1 LFEDD
6 PAAVPFHLP
15 FFAPCVAGDS
25 KAVFAKACERGET
38 VAAWGLQPH
47 EHADRFEDRGFALS
61 VVAGEDGTSFGRFE
75 IERLKAP
82 EVHQSQRAD
91 HGVFLNAEIRV
102 WEAGNLFGRAICFFA
117 GNFPARSF
125 SLWLADSG
133 VDLFSHSK
141 PVADAALSVTQLL
154 RRMKLILEGE
164 IGVLWVE
171 GEVSNLKKQGS
182 GHWYFSLKDEGAQ
195 IQCVM
200 FSAARREGSA
210 ALLDG
215 AKVRVFAEAS
225 VYEARGQLQIIV
237 RQVERAGAGDLQAK
251 FEQLKRRLQEEGLFD
266 AERKKPLPFFPRVVG
281 IVTSESGA
289 ALQDMLNV
297 LSRRAPW
304 VKAVLYPVR
313 VQGKGAEVEIARAIE
328 RIGRPHDF
336 GLPRCEVLI
345 VGRGGGSIEDL
356 WNFNEEIVARAIA
369 ACPLPVVSAVGHEI
383 DFTIAD
389 FVADLR
395 APTPSAAAELVVPD
409 AATLK
414 ARLAQLRRRG
424 ERVIHERISQGQR
437 QLEILRRG
445 TLQRDGERL
454 LREPVMRLDALADRL
469 MSTLES
475 SMDSSRVRLRELGL
489 RHRGHHPARV
499 LERRVESLAA
509 MRRQF
514 DVACVNAMQLKRE
527 RLMQLA
533 GLLRA
538 LGPESAFQRGFSI
551 TLDAQ
556 GRLVKSA
563 HELKPGD
570 ELRTR
575 FADGETRSRVFGD

>member
-1 LFEDD
+1 M
-6 PAAVPFHLP
+6 A
-15 FFAPCVAGDS
+15 FFVPCVAGDAE
-25 KAVFAKACERGET
+25 AVLAKTSECGES
-38 VAAWGLQPH
+38 VAAWGLQSN
-47 EHADRFEDRGFALS
+47 EHADRLEDRGFPLG
-61 VVAGEDGTSFGRFE
+61 VVAGENGASLGRFE

-82 EVHQSQRAD
+82 EVHQSQRPD
-91 HGVFLNAEIRV
+91 HGCFLNVEIYV
-102 WEAGNLFGRAICFFA
+102 WKAGNLRGRTNCFFA

-125 SLWLADSG
+125 FVWLADFG
-133 VDLFSHSK
+133 VDLFSRSK

-154 RRMKLILEGE
+154 RRMKLVLEGE
-164 IGVLWVE
+164 IGELWVE

-210 ALLDG
+210 ALVDG

-225 VYEARGQLQIIV
+225 VYEARGQLQVIV
-237 RQVERAGAGDLQAK
+237 KQVERAGAGDLQAK

-281 IVTSESGA
+281 LVTSESGA

-313 VQGKGAEVEIARAIE
+313 VQGKGAEIEIARAIE
-328 RIGRPHDF
+328 RMGRPDDY

-356 WNFNEEIVARAIA
+356 WNFNEEIVARAIS

-414 ARLAQLRRRG
+414 ARLTQLRRRG
-424 ERVIHERISQGQR
+424 ERVLNERILQGQR
-437 QLEILRRG
+437 QLETLRRG
-445 TLQRDGERL
+445 ALQRDGERL
-454 LREPVMRLDALADRL
+454 LREPVMRLDAIADRL
-469 MSTLES
+469 MGVLES
-475 SMDSSRVRLRELGL
+475 SMDASRVKLRELGL

-499 LERRVESLAA
+499 LERRLESLAA
-509 MRRQF
+509 TRRQF

-556 GRLVKSA
+556 GRLVRSA

-575 FADGETRSRVFGD
+575 FADGETRSRVLGE